1 MRVVQLLPELNEGGV
16 ERGVVELSRE
26 LVKHGID
33 SWVVSAGGH
42 LATQIEADGGHYV
55 NFDLA
60 SKNPLTAPG
69 RVMGLRSFLE
79 EINPDIVHARSRVP
93 AWLALLANRRLKLPF
108 VTTVHGFNSVN
119 RYSQVMTTGDKVICV
134 SRAIRDYVVEHYAVP
149 EDRLVVIPRGVD
161 SIKFDPQSLD
171 QEFIAGFRSRFNL
184 DGRFVVSSVGR
195 ITQLKDHETFI
206 RSIGL
211 IRELDPTV
219 LGLIVGGV
227 RPDKQ
232 DYFAGLQKLVTELG
246 LEKHITFTGSYSEV
260 AEIYSLSRVVVSSS
274 QKPESFGRS
283 AAEALAMGVP
293 VVASAHGG
301 MLDIVIEGETGYL
314 FVPGDA
320 EVLAEKVVKAKE
332 RSWLNL
338 REFVL
343 SNFSLE
349 QMVDKTLSVY
359 HSLPLEGGR

>member
-26 LVKHGID
+26 LVIRGID
-33 SWVVSAGGH
+33 SWVISAGGH
-42 LATQIEADGGHYV
+42 LSAQIEADGGHYV

-69 RVMGLRSFLE
+69 RIKQLRALLQD
-79 EINPDIVHARSRVP
+79 IKPDIIHARSRVP
-93 AWLALLANRRLKLPF
+93 AWLAVFANRSLRFPF

-119 RYSQVMTTGDKVICV
+119 RYSQVMTTGDKIICV
-134 SRAIRDYVVEHYAVP
+134 SGAIRDYVIRHYAVS
-149 EDRLVVIPRGVD
+149 EDKLVVIPRGVD
-161 SIKFDPQSLD
+161 SDRFDPQCLS
-171 QEFIAGFRSRFNL
+171 QEFIADFISRFNL

-211 IRELDPTV
+211 IRKREPTV

-246 LEKHITFTGSYSEV
+246 LENHISFTGSYSEV
-260 AEIYSLSRVVVSSS
+260 AEIYSLSQVVVSSS

-293 VVASAHGG
+293 VVATGHGG

-320 EVLAEKVVKAKE
+320 EELAEKVVKAKE
-332 RSWLNL
+332 QSWLNL

-343 SNFSLE
+343 NNFSLE

-359 HSLPLEGGR
+359 CSLPQERGR